1 MGSRRRAGKG
11 LNQQRI
17 GGLRAKEQ
25 RHLTAGKWHQK
36 QTLPCPR
43 AEIRDW
49 RVEGVHRPSPVRFSK
64 IHLPPQNAVKRRQLL
79 HLVQQRRSEEHT
91 SELQS
96 RGHLV
101 CRLLL
106 EKKKS
111 CEEGKATAGR
121 TVH

>member
-1 MGSRRRAGKG
+1 MGSRPRAGKG

-49 RVEGVHRPSPVRFSK
+49 RVEGVHQPSTVRFSK
-64 IHLPPQNAVKRRQLL
+64 VHLPQHKAVKRHQLL
-79 HLVQQRRSEEHT
+79 QMVHNKTTPDQKLVT
-91 SELQS
+91 SKQLIAQIQY
-96 RGHLV
+96 
-101 CRLLL
+101 
-106 EKKKS
+106 
-111 CEEGKATAGR
+111 
-121 TVH
+121 